1 MKTIL
6 SLSLIVA
13 ILLVSSCGEK
23 KKEAKDELLDKVMA
37 VHDEI
42 MPKMGDIMKFKKQ
55 LQEKLDELSSEAEI
69 DSTKIDELEQAIADL
84 ENSHEEMMGWMRQF
98 NNDFEG
104 MVNEEIMKYL
114 DGQMKKIEK
123 VGQVTNAALK
133 NAEEK
138 LAE

>member
-6 SLSLIVA
+6 SLSLITA
-13 ILLVSSCGEK
+13 ILLVSCGEK
-23 KKEAKDELLDKVMA
+23 KKEAKDELYDKVMA

-42 MPKMGDIMKFKKQ
+42 MPKMGDIMKLKKQ
-55 LQEKLDELSSEAEI
+55 LQEKIDELSSGTEI
-69 DSTKIDELEQAIADL
+69 DSTKIDELEQAIAELD
-84 ENSHEEMMGWMRQF
+84 NSHEEMMGWMRQF
-98 NNDFEG
+98 DNDFEG

-114 DGQMKKIEK
+114 DGQMEKIEK